1 MLSKILYKKCV
12 QYSSAY
18 VIYEWYRGES
28 SEKAT
33 FEEVFGGDTAD
44 VETDFLLG
52 VPFPATFEGLFGGD
66 TVDVET
72 DFPLGVPFPE

>member
-1 MLSKILYKKCV
+1 MT
-12 QYSSAY
+12 SSWA
-18 VIYEWYRGES
+18 VFVGFSRLFLGES

-66 TVDVET
+66 TVDVEI
-72 DFPLGVPFPE
+72 DFPLGVPFPEWKKIVLC

>member
-1 MLSKILYKKCV
+1 MT
-12 QYSSAY
+12 SSWA
-18 VIYEWYRGES
+18 VFVGLPRFFGES

-33 FEEVFGGDTAD
+33 FEEVFSGDTAD

-72 DFPLGVPFPE
+72 DFPLGVTFPEWKKIVLC

>member
-1 MLSKILYKKCV
+1 MT
-12 QYSSAY
+12 SSWA
-18 VIYEWYRGES
+18 VFVGLPRFLGES

-33 FEEVFGGDTAD
+33 FEEVFGDGDTAD

-72 DFPLGVPFPE
+72 DFPLGVPFPEWKKIVLF

>member
-1 MLSKILYKKCV
+1 MT
-12 QYSSAY
+12 SSWA
-18 VIYEWYRGES
+18 VFVGLPRLFLGES

-33 FEEVFGGDTAD
+33 FEEGGDTAD

-66 TVDVET
+66 TDEVET
-72 DFPLGVPFPE
+72 DFPLGVPFPAWKKIVLC